1 FIYVYLSGMKTK
13 TFLLFLSR
21 SRLPKTPTNFINTIM
36 NSTTSP
42 ANFFQ
47 IPLKIA
53 ESVWSGFST
62 MVNEN
67 KIPRVLKRIGTHN
80 GVFHC
85 DEALACY
92 MIKQLPHYED
102 AEIIRTRDQNI
113 LNTCD
118 IVVDVGGEYDVERQ
132 RFDHHQRGFEETF
145 STVLPNTARNKT
157 IKLSSAGLIYVHYGM
172 EVITSV
178 LKKIDYTPTTD
189 CLKAI
194 FLAVYEGFVE
204 ELDAI
209 DNGIPMISDGLP
221 RYRINTHLSAR
232 VHRLNPEWNSI
243 NQESADELFQKAMNL
258 VGGEFADR
266 VIETATVWWPAREI
280 VKSAILKRKGFHSS
294 GEIVKLNDRCPW
306 KNHLVA
312 LENELGISGEIKF
325 IIFHDS
331 SDTWRIQGIPIQPD
345 SFICRVFL
353 HKDWRGARDE
363 QLQKI
368 SGIDGA
374 IFCHSTGFIGGNST
388 LEGALK
394 MATKSLEA
402 AAIDRD

>member
-1 FIYVYLSGMKTK
+1 MGMPPRDRKAIQ
-13 TFLLFLSR
+13 SD
-21 SRLPKTPTNFINTIM
+21 
-36 NSTTSP
+36 
-42 ANFFQ
+42 
-47 IPLKIA
+47 PLWNLCGA
-53 ESVWSGFST
+53 GRFNT
-62 MVNEN
+62 MVSEN

-85 DEALACY
+85 DEALACF
-92 MIKQLPHYED
+92 MIKQLPQYED

-113 LNTCD
+113 LKTCD
-118 IVVDVGGEYDVERQ
+118 IVVDVGAEYDAERQ

-145 STVLPNTARNKT
+145 STVLPNAASNKS

-178 LKKIDYTPTTD
+178 LKKINYAPTTE

-209 DNGIPMISDGLP
+209 DNGIPMYSDGFP

-232 VHRLNPEWNSI
+232 VHRLNPEWNSE
-243 NQESADELFQKAMNL
+243 NQQSMDELFQKAINL
-258 VGGEFADR
+258 VGSEFTDK
-266 VIETATVWWPAREI
+266 VIEAATVWWPAREI
-280 VKSAILKRKGFHSS
+280 VKSAITNRKNFYSS
-294 GEIVKLNDRCPW
+294 GEIVKLGERCPW
-306 KNHLVA
+306 KDHLFA
-312 LENELGISGEIKF
+312 IEDELGISGEIKF
-325 IIFHDS
+325 MIFHDPNDS
-331 SDTWRIQGIPIQPD
+331 WRIQGVPIQSD

-353 HKDWRGARDE
+353 HKDWRAARDE
-363 QLQKI
+363 KLQEI
-368 SGIDGA
+368 SGIEGA
-374 IFCHSTGFIGGNST
+374 IFCHSSGFIGGNTT

-394 MATKSLEA
+394 MAIKSLEA